1 MDRLSDIFSTVQSP
15 ASSPQP
21 RKPSSIL
28 PASEESCPGT
38 TNDCGASCRNRYSQI
53 AKFVPFAAAPVS
65 NILRFVNKAT
75 ALGRCAPWVQP
86 VIERDR
92 FVTMRANLIELRQL
106 ISPLSFTA
114 HPIPTPAL
122 TPPTSSRW
130 RPCDRPR
137 GCPRGWGAPRSR
149 RRRWPPSRCRG
160 CPPARSSAR
169 RPRRPR

>member
-21 RKPSSIL
+21 RKPSSML
-28 PASEESCPGT
+28 PASEESCAGA
-38 TNDCGASCRNRYSQI
+38 TNCCGARCRNRYSQI
-53 AKFVPFAAAPVS
+53 AKFIPFAAPPVS

-130 RPCDRPR
+130 RPCDR
-137 GCPRGWGAPRSR
+137 GTVYTASFYITKVATAR
-149 RRRWPPSRCRG
+149 RPCARCRG
-160 CPPARSSAR
+160 MSSIYQQ
-169 RPRRPR
+169 PGEP